1 MTYITIDKIYYDRRH
16 TNIWRWLSDGF
27 VDGCLNFDLIFT
39 LKFCVIILIRD
50 RPFNLQGGR
59 GLWFFVSFQI
69 FFPDNTRVRIF
80 IIFYFNINLTLSYM
94 TKTLNQIFF
103 PSTKIRI
110 FFSATMGIRIFFF
123 EKKHTPPPP
132 PLQVKWSFPN
142 RHYNLNS
149 KQGYLD
155 IHDPI
160 KVVSFGPS
168 LRYIIPPRN
177 MEEPWPIADIEK
189 IQILS
194 E

>member
-1 MTYITIDKIYYDRRH
+1 MNYDKNSESDYFFFPPPKSEYFFS
-16 TNIWRWLSDGF
+16 NIG
-27 VDGCLNFDLIFT
+27 N
-39 LKFCVIILIRD
+39 K
-50 RPFNLQGGR
+50 N
-59 GLWFFVSFQI
+59 I
-69 FFPDNTRVRIF
+69 FFRK
-80 IIFYFNINLTLSYM
+80 
-94 TKTLNQIFF
+94 KTI
-103 PSTKIRI
+103 
-110 FFSATMGIRIFFF
+110 
-123 EKKHTPPPP
+123 P